1 MGYKPVFQL
10 AYKLQGPLR
19 TVNRP
24 ELLWTLKPGKIFDI
38 AVLVLSARGR
48 LGKSRAPTF
57 YVEIPLISQKLMD
70 LES

>member
-38 AVLVLSARGR
+38 ADCNIKNFPGFQS
-48 LGKSRAPTF
+48 P
-57 YVEIPLISQKLMD
+57 
-70 LES
+70 

>member
-24 ELLWTLKPGKIFDI
+24 ELLWTLKPVWNKTYDRF
-38 AVLVLSARGR
+38 
-48 LGKSRAPTF
+48 KMETF
-57 YVEIPLISQKLMD
+57 
-70 LES
+70 